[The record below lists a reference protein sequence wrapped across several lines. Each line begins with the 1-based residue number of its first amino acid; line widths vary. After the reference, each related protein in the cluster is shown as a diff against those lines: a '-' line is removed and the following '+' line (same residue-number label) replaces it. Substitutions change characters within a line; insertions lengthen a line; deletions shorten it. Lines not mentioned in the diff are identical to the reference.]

1 MSPDRHD
8 DRHDR
13 HDRPTMDPTRS
24 ADIRALLVRT
34 AAAAPRPRTARLSRA
49 AFSLAA
55 TAALL
60 FAGGIGAGT
69 VLAYDRL
76 AGSVLAQDSSS
87 PEAVNE
93 QGGAVV
99 GQSADNTDAAADS
112 DLGVTESAA
121 DELRPVFELN
131 GEIGYAYRS
140 DLLTGQFLSGATLDT
155 VEPATGAARVPI
167 YRADGVTVLG
177 YFDPAGLL
185 P

>member
-1 MSPDRHD
+1 MSPDRHN
-8 DRHDR
+8 DRPER
-13 HDRPTMDPTRS
+13 TDRPTMDPTRS

-34 AAAAPRPRTARLSRA
+34 VAAAPRPRTARLSRA

-60 FAGGIGAGT
+60 FAGGIGAGA
-69 VLAYDRL
+69 VVAYDRL
-76 AGSVLAQDSSS
+76 AVSVLAQDSGS

-93 QGGAVV
+93 QGGEFF

-112 DLGVTESAA
+112 DPGGTESAA
-121 DELRPVFELN
+121 DELRPVLELN

-140 DLLTGQFLSGATLDT
+140 DLLTVQFVSGATLDT
-155 VEPATGAARVPI
+155 AEPATGTARVPI
-167 YRADGVTVLG
+167 YQADGVTVLG